1 MKIAILSMQ
10 KIINYG
16 SVLQAYSL
24 QQIVEDITGTKV
36 DFIDIEENDLVNVNM
51 PIKDGDEELSGNGC
65 LQKENYLRKKW
76 SIL

>member
-36 DFIDIEENDLVNVNM
+36 DFIDIEENDLKEIANF
-51 PIKDGDEELSGNGC
+51 KDIVKS
-65 LQKENYLRKKW
+65 YLKMERISQNETK
-76 SIL
+76 

>member
-51 PIKDGDEELSGNGC
+51 PIKDGDDNTIPLLLDRSLLG
-65 LQKENYLRKKW
+65 R
-76 SIL
+76 I

>member
-51 PIKDGDEELSGNGC
+51 PINLISGSDPM
-65 LQKENYLRKKW
+65 KYR
-76 SIL
+76 

>member
-36 DFIDIEENDLVNVNM
+36 DFIDIEEND
-51 PIKDGDEELSGNGC
+51 
-65 LQKENYLRKKW
+65 
-76 SIL
+76 